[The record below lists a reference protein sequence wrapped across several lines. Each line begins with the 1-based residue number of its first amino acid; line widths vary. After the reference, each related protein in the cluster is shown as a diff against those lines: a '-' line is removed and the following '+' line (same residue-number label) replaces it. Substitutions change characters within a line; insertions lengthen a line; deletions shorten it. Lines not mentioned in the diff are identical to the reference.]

1 MKLVP
6 LCALALALCFTASA
20 ATIGVPLGGSGFECQ
35 QTFFPGNCSGSPT
48 YQWGNGDYI
57 GQTATGTPL
66 GSANQINLSLDYLN
80 SLDIGQ
86 SQTYDVV
93 VNGTTVGSFT
103 IPGLNDNQQYTVTD
117 SFNFASIAGPDFT
130 VLFQISSPT
139 TPDGAGSIAWEHGV
153 ESSSFTL
160 SDEGGAQTPEPGTFA
175 MMLAPALAG
184 VWALRR
190 RKR

>member
-1 MKLVP
+1 M
-6 LCALALALCFTASA
+6 ALCFTAPA
-20 ATIGVPLGGSGFECQ
+20 ATIGVGVGGPGFECQ
-35 QTFFPGNCSGSPT
+35 HSLFPGNCASSPT
-48 YQWGNGDYI
+48 YQWVNGDYI

-66 GSANQINLSLDYLN
+66 GSVNQIILSLDYLDF
-80 SLDIGQ
+80 LVFGQ

-103 IPGLNDNQQYTVTD
+103 ILGLNDNQQYTVTD